1 MSSLKTQRLTLSPFD
16 LNELDIL
23 HQLFTDPYIREYL
36 WDDQLLPRSQSE
48 DVLKVNQQLFKRN
61 KWGLWKI
68 QHSDNKEIMGFAGL
82 WYFFEEPQPQLLYAI
97 LEKHAGQGYA
107 TEAAQRI
114 LSYAFEELNFTYLIA
129 AMDEPHKI
137 SQKLAERIGMKF
149 VEKKIEE
156 GKATV
161 FYRIDKEH

>member
-1 MSSLKTQRLTLSPFD
+1 MPTLKTQRLELSPFQE
-16 LNELDIL
+16 NELDIL
-23 HQLFTDPYIREYL
+23 HQLFTDPYIRKYL
-36 WDDQLLPRSQSE
+36 WDDAILPRAQSE
-48 DVLKVNQQLFKRN
+48 DVLKVNLRLFKSN
-61 KWGLWKI
+61 QWGLWKI
-68 QHSDNKEIMGFAGL
+68 RHAESGEIMGFAGL

-107 TEAAQRI
+107 SEAAQRVV
-114 LSYAFEELNFTYLIA
+114 SYAFEELNFDYLLA

-149 VEKKIEE
+149 LERKVKD

-161 FYRIDKEH
+161 FYRIDKS